1 MHSGSDEMK
10 QRAWD
15 GFTTTFGRA
24 PTVVA
29 RAPGRLEILGN
40 HTDYNEG
47 VVLSVAVDRATW
59 FAVAPATTDTEK
71 CRVHD
76 LRDAADAE
84 FSLDALDNPREGDW
98 ANYIKGVVVELKKRG
113 VSVPAFDA
121 VILSDV
127 PLSAGMSSSAALEI
141 ATAHALTRLAGAE
154 LDWLELARVCQAC
167 ENDYVGARTGLM
179 DQFSSI
185 RGEAGRLVFS
195 DFRSLQVQTVPLPE
209 GVALVVAN
217 SMVKHVLTGA
227 YNERRQRCE
236 NAVATI
242 RKSEPGVTA
251 LRDVTPEMLDAHRPE
266 LDIVDYRRALHVV
279 GENARVFEAVE
290 CLKNGDLL
298 RFGQLMLDSHESSRV
313 NFENSCEELDCLVE
327 IGRALPGCLGAR
339 LSGGGFGGI
348 SVHLVREPD
357 AQDYA
362 RRIETAFEQLT
373 KTPPQVLI
381 CHAGAGAAVV
391 DSN

>member
-1 MHSGSDEMK
+1 MTSNSENMK
-10 QRAWD
+10 NRIAD
-15 GFTTTFGRA
+15 GFNSQYGKHPA
-24 PTVVA
+24 VVS

-59 FAVAPATTDTEK
+59 FAAVPAQNGDR

-76 LRDAADAE
+76 LRDESSAKFNLSD
-84 FSLDALDNPREGDW
+84 LDTPREGDW
-98 ANYIKGVVVELKKRG
+98 ANYIKGVVVELRKRN
-113 VSVPAFDA
+113 VEVPAFDA
-121 VILSDV
+121 VILSDI

-141 ATAHALTRLAGAE
+141 ATAYALAKLADAE
-154 LDWLELARVCQAC
+154 LDWIEFAKIGQAC
-167 ENDYVGARTGLM
+167 ENEYVGARTGLM

-185 RGEAGRLVFS
+185 RGCENQLVFS
-195 DFRSLQVQTVPLPE
+195 DFRDLTVKNVPLPK

-227 YNERRQRCE
+227 YNERRERCE

-242 RKSEPGVTA
+242 QKTQSGIKA
-251 LRDVTPEMLDAHRPE
+251 LRDVSPEMLEQQRSQ
-266 LDIVDYRRALHVV
+266 LDITDYRRALHVV

-290 CLKNGDLL
+290 CLDKDNLL
-298 RFGQLMLDSHESSRV
+298 RFGQLMFDSHESSRV
-313 NFENSCEELDCLVE
+313 NFENSCEELDFLVE
-327 IGRALPGCLGAR
+327 IGRSLPGCIGAR

-348 SVHLVREPD
+348 TVHLVHEED

-362 RRIETAFEQLT
+362 RRLATAYENLT
-373 KTPPQVLI
+373 QTPPQVLI
-381 CHAGAGAAVV
+381 CHAADGASVAG
-391 DSN
+391 